1 MKKVKFRQRP
11 KRGFARCI
19 QGSRQK
25 TPLFSPLPPPLPSP
39 VKIVDAPAGESVFK
53 RPGTSRHIL
62 DWRLKIRIK
71 NFVFRKSIEL
81 VGNSVNINGSNPR
94 LLGYSRGKFLVILKM
109 ELLCFYCTVDYIFH
123 VSTKFAQQRE
133 VSKFEYAGI
142 LISSTS

>member
-1 MKKVKFRQRP
+1 MKKSK
-11 KRGFARCI
+11 I
-19 QGSRQK
+19 QATSEERVCALYSRKQAEN
-25 TPLFSPLPPPLPSP
+25 TPLSPLLPPPLPSP

-62 DWRLKIRIK
+62 VTSEDSNWK
-71 NFVFRKSIEL
+71 FCVFRKSIEL

-109 ELLCFYCTVDYIFH
+109 ELLCFHCTVDYIFH

-133 VSKFEYAGI
+133 VSKFEYGI